1 MINKKYLKN
10 KKNIIKYSYKVT
22 KSMEMISILKLKNL
36 ENKLLI
42 NNFYNKFFIKLL
54 NNINFNQ
61 YNNFYIRNN
70 TNLNKILFILIFT
83 DQGLC
88 GNLNSNLFN
97 KFVFFIKK
105 NKLINKKIY
114 LILLGKTSSFYIKNF
129 IKLNL
134 DLVFIKKKLF
144 INNLLKNNN
153 ILYKLVKKV
162 FKIYNL
168 NLDMKIY
175 IFFNLFKNNNIII
188 KIYKLLPIKNF
199 DEYIINK
206 NYIYNNN
213 SYLINNK
220 IFLKYIDSVVYNSLL
235 NNLVSENFS
244 RILVMKNASK
254 NSENLYNKLNLMY
267 NKLRQFNIT
276 NELIEL
282 VSSLNTL

>member
-22 KSMEMISILKLKNL
+22 KSMEMVSISKLKIL

-42 NNFYNKFFIKLL
+42 NNIYNNFFINLL

-70 TNLNKILFILIFT
+70 IIYNKILFILTFT

-88 GNLNSNLFN
+88 GNLNINLFN
-97 KFVFFIKK
+97 KFVNFIKK
-105 NKLINKKIY
+105 KKFLNNKIY
-114 LILLGKTSSFYIKNF
+114 LILLGKVSKLFIKNF
-129 IKLNL
+129 FKLNL
-134 DLVFIKKKLF
+134 KFIYIKKIIF
-144 INNLLKNNN
+144 INDLLINN
-153 ILYKLVKKV
+153 IYLFKLVKKI

-168 NLDMKIY
+168 NINIKIY
-175 IFFNLFKNNNIII
+175 ILFNLFNNNNIII
-188 KIYKLLPIKNF
+188 KIFKLLPIKSFNKNINF
-199 DEYIINK
+199 K
-206 NYIYNNN
+206 NYIYNND
-213 SYLINNK
+213 SFLFNNK
-220 IFLKYIDSVVYNSLL
+220 VFLKYIDSVIYNSVLH
-235 NNLVSENFS
+235 NLISENFS
-244 RILVMKNASK
+244 RIIVMKNASK

-267 NKLRQFNIT
+267 NKLRQYDIT